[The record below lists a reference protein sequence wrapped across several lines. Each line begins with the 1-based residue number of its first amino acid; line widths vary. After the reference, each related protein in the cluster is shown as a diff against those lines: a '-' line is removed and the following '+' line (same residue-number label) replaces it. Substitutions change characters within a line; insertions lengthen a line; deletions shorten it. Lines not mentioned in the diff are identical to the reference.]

1 MTARYRLVERIRPV
15 LLNPAE
21 KDLFWACYTEDIDL
35 AQRIAASHPSLFVY
49 TISSWGD
56 ETWVHRGLRSVNR
69 MGCLFGIEDMGEN
82 YSELL
87 WRNREESTE

>member
-1 MTARYRLVERIRPV
+1 MTASRKLVERIRPV

-21 KDLFWACYTEDIDL
+21 ADPFWACYTEDIQL

-56 ETWVHRGLRSVNR
+56 ENWVHRGLRIVNR
-69 MGCLFGIEDMGEN
+69 MGYLFGIEDMGES
-82 YSELL
+82 YAELL
-87 WRNREESTE
+87 WHDHDESTE